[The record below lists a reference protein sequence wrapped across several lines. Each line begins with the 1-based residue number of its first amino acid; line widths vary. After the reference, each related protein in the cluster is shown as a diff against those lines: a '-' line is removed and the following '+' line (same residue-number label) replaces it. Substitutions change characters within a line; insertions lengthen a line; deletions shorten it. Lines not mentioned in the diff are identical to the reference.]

1 MIVRRGLQTG
11 PLGERQL
18 GLFTVTCLD
27 SHQVCTPKSK
37 EALYNTLRCMPS
49 DSKRG
54 KAKVQAAE
62 RRSEIIDLKKEISH
76 IFQEKSLPKNVLSST
91 EK

>member
-1 MIVRRGLQTG
+1 
-11 PLGERQL
+11 
-18 GLFTVTCLD
+18 
-27 SHQVCTPKSK
+27 
-37 EALYNTLRCMPS
+37 MPS
-49 DSKRG
+49 DSKRR